1 MEWSNTL
8 GTEPNL
14 PKEGHIITCAVK
26 GWMQDWR
33 LVVSPRIDCHAMVIR
48 WNTHA
53 NEFYNFG
60 SD

>member
-26 GWMQDWR
+26 GWMQD
-33 LVVSPRIDCHAMVIR
+33 
-48 WNTHA
+48 
-53 NEFYNFG
+53 
-60 SD
+60 